1 MKICIFKIS
10 LETCFLKGGY
20 IHPDPENLNSPA
32 TRKKKRVKP
41 PLYVLYFATDSNC
54 LLPTTKPSRSV
65 RGRGRQINEQMKR
78 GRTPPASELDEDG
91 TEEVAGI
98 MMSPPPASS
107 DDFEGYD

>member
-1 MKICIFKIS
+1 
-10 LETCFLKGGY
+10 
-20 IHPDPENLNSPA
+20 
-32 TRKKKRVKP
+32 
-41 PLYVLYFATDSNC
+41 
-54 LLPTTKPSRSV
+54 
-65 RGRGRQINEQMKR
+65 MKR